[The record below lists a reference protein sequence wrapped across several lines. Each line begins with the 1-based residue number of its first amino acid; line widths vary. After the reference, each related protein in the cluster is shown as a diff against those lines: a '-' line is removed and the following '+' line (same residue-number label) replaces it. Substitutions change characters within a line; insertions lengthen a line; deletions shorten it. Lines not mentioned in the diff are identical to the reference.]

1 MWGIV
6 DNVVLLHSEINNWKM
21 YDAFI
26 GNINVK
32 TDEKGR
38 VFIPASFR
46 KILQSSGEE
55 RLILRKDVYKDCLI
69 LYPETIWKE
78 KLNKLREDLDEWD
91 EGQQDLFRQFSWL
104 VEILEMD
111 SNGRVLIP
119 KKYWQM
125 ANVTNSVCFLGVNDI
140 IELWNPDLLVKSM
153 MSPENMKEGVKKFL
167 VRSRQKKEP
176 D

>member
-1 MWGIV
+1 
-6 DNVVLLHSEINNWKM
+6 M

-26 GNINVK
+26 GNIDAK
-32 TDEKGR
+32 IDEKGR
-38 VFIPASFR
+38 VFIPATFR

-69 LYPETIWKE
+69 LYPETVWKE
-78 KLNKLREDLDEWD
+78 KLNKLREKLNEWD
-91 EGQQDLFRQFSWL
+91 EEEQEIFRQFVWL
-104 VEILEMD
+104 AATLEID
-111 SNGRVLIP
+111 STGRALIP

-125 ANVTNSVCFLGVNDI
+125 ANISNTVCFLGVNDA

-153 MSPENMKEGVKKFL
+153 LSPENMKNGVRKFL
-167 VRSRQKKEP
+167 SRSRQKIES

>member
-1 MWGIV
+1 LGK
-6 DNVVLLHSEINNWKM
+6 INS
-21 YDAFI
+21 AFI
-26 GNINVK
+26 GNINAK

-38 VFIPASFR
+38 VFIPAAFR

-69 LYPETIWKE
+69 LYPETVWKE

-91 EGQQDLFRQFSWL
+91 EEQQDLFRQFLLL
-104 VEILEMD
+104 VEILEPD

-119 KKYWQM
+119 KKYLQM
-125 ANVTNSVCFLGVNDI
+125 ANISGTVCFLGINDA
-140 IELWNPDLLVKSM
+140 IELWNPDSLFKSM
-153 MSPENMKEGVKKFL
+153 MNPENMKSGVKKFL
-167 VRSRQKKEP
+167 ARNRQKRES